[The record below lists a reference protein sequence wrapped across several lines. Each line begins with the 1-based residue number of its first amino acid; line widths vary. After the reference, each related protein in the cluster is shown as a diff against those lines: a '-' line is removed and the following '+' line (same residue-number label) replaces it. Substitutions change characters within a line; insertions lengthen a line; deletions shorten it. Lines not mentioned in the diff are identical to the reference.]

1 MKEEMRERKRNK
13 LLNNVYTRMNNSIQK
28 VLIKFFITLKN
39 DTKKIYFYENVKL
52 LCLTKDYN
60 FTR

>member
-1 MKEEMRERKRNK
+1 MRERKRNK